1 MFDLKSQN
9 EYICMEWNQSLNQIS
24 LKQEDK
30 KYSETVS
37 VEVQTVRDPFYLTRA
52 PEHDNFKPESHMKYC

>member
-30 KYSETVS
+30 KYSETV
-37 VEVQTVRDPFYLTRA
+37 
-52 PEHDNFKPESHMKYC
+52 